1 MELNLMIISAVLAI
15 VCTAPL
21 MLSGARKGAYRT
33 QNEILIEEAT
43 RAGRVAVGILV
54 ATRFL
59 PGDPSHKNPLDRD
72 DRWLG
77 TYSYEV
83 NGKTY
88 TCGVSTADNLPKTLT
103 VYYPEGK
110 PNKGV
115 TEMNASV
122 SGKSALFALIPVF
135 VWAALYWLL
144 SVLT

>member
-1 MELNLMIISAVLAI
+1 MELHLLLISAVIAI
-15 VCTAPL
+15 VCTMPL

-33 QNEILIEEAT
+33 RNEILIEDAK
-43 RAGRVAVGILV
+43 RAGRVAEGTLV

-59 PGDPSHKNPLDRD
+59 PGDPGHKNPLDRD

-88 TCGVSTADNLPKTLT
+88 TCGVSTTGDLPETLT
-103 VYYPEGK
+103 VYYSKGK

-115 TEMNASV
+115 TVMNESV
-122 SGKSALFALIPVF
+122 RGTSALFAMIPVF
-135 VWAALYWLL
+135 VWAAVYWLL

>member
-77 TYSYEV
+77 TYSYEI

-88 TCGVSTADNLPKTLT
+88 TCGVSTADNLPETLT

-122 SGKSALFALIPVF
+122 SGKPALFALLPDI